1 MTDAGRGQHGEAA
14 PAATGPLRRLR
25 TWRSARVDRA
35 VAAER
40 RRLARELHDG
50 VVQELGWIRSAA
62 VRKLDHDEIV
72 VAADR
77 ALADARQLIDGDV
90 RTWSGEEPL
99 VVAVERRVR
108 DVAAGHD
115 VRLHLELDDSTS
127 VATARRQDLVRL
139 AGEAVSNAVR
149 HGGPTAVWV
158 QLEPGLLHVR
168 DDGRGFEP
176 DTAGTQGHGLTSM
189 RERAEELG
197 GRLTV
202 TSTPGAGTT
211 VEVVW

>member
-99 VVAVERRVR
+99 VVAVERRGGGGR
-108 DVAAGHD
+108 AG
-115 VRLHLELDDSTS
+115 
-127 VATARRQDLVRL
+127 
-139 AGEAVSNAVR
+139 
-149 HGGPTAVWV
+149 
-158 QLEPGLLHVR
+158 
-168 DDGRGFEP
+168 GRG
-176 DTAGTQGHGLTSM
+176 
-189 RERAEELG
+189 R
-197 GRLTV
+197 
-202 TSTPGAGTT
+202 GAPPPPRSPAPAPP
-211 VEVVW
+211 